1 MQNLTNCRKRPLA
14 QQSAGQNGE
23 SLTLSSDFSMVEDK
37 ERNRFTS
44 GVHVVRSGGMFAVVS
59 DTRQAESEAIAP
71 GRLIVS
77 GDKKSRVKKTNYREE
92 NIMKKE
98 HHDLA
103 RHILL
108 AIMFGL
114 LILATI
120 GSSARAQGTDTLWIE
135 KWEDPSWIT
144 NWHVDNGVWEVGVPT
159 SGPGSSHEGTKCAA
173 TVLAGNYPMTAD
185 TRLIRHRKFVVP
197 PASEHPRLR
206 YWHWFSLSNADY
218 GEVQLRVGT
227 GSWRTISETYSSTS
241 AAWSYASIDLSEWS
255 DSTVEIAFYLHAQ
268 EDGNWTTD
276 DVSSGWYVDE
286 VAVITGSYV
295 FDGQEDFASGIGD
308 WSVDGGV
315 WEVGMPQAGIGPGSA
330 HSDSICAGTV
340 LGGNYPMWQD
350 TRLKSAPFVVPP
362 ASQHPRLRYWHWYSL
377 SNADYAYLQLRV
389 NGGPWQTVQGS
400 FWGYSGAWS
409 YASADLSEWADS
421 AVEIAFYLHAQED
434 GNWTTDDVSSGWYVD
449 DVSLVTGNP
458 VFNNPEDFEA
468 GIGDWSV
475 DGGVWEVG
483 TPAVSVGPGQRIRVA
498 PVLARCWMAITRC
511 GRTHDSKVQPLWFH
525 RHLNIRVCAIGIG
538 LA

>member
-1 MQNLTNCRKRPLA
+1 M
-14 QQSAGQNGE
+14 
-23 SLTLSSDFSMVEDK
+23 
-37 ERNRFTS
+37 
-44 GVHVVRSGGMFAVVS
+44 
-59 DTRQAESEAIAP
+59 
-71 GRLIVS
+71 
-77 GDKKSRVKKTNYREE
+77 
-92 NIMKKE
+92 
-98 HHDLA
+98 
-103 RHILL
+103 
-108 AIMFGL
+108 
-114 LILATI
+114 
-120 GSSARAQGTDTLWIE
+120 
-135 KWEDPSWIT
+135 
-144 NWHVDNGVWEVGVPT
+144 
-159 SGPGSSHEGTKCAA
+159 
-173 TVLAGNYPMTAD
+173 
-185 TRLIRHRKFVVP
+185 VP

-241 AAWSYASIDLSEWS
+241 AAWSYASVDLSEWS

-483 TPAVSVGPGQRIRVA
+483 TPAVSVGPGAAHQGSCCA
-498 PVLARCWMAITRC
+498 GTVLDGNYPMWQDTRLKSATFVVPPALVFP
-511 GRTHDSKVQPLWFH
+511 RLLFWHWFCFSAAEL
-525 RHLNIRVCAIGIG
+525 RANTDQSGPGILTG
-538 LA
+538 NGCPISS